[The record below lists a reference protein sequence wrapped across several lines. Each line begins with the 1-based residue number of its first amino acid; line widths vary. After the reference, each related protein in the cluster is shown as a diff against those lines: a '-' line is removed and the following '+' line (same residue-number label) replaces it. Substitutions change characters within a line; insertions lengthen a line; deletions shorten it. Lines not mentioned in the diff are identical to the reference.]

1 MPEEGAW
8 EEEWEAD
15 LDEADEEE
23 EASWEHRESR
33 SDAHDARP
41 GEWHGEPAHGQ
52 AWSYPADERAQWLEP
67 LLRAELQSVFGTHPE
82 RFSPIAREA
91 VVALAYSPR
100 NARRVADASV
110 DFPMSPPRNAAH
122 SAVER

>member
-1 MPEEGAW
+1 MKTADRVTREINLIARNLECLGPM
-8 EEEWEAD
+8 EAIAAT
-15 LDEADEEE
+15 ADHVRRFW
-23 EASWEHRESR
+23 A
-33 SDAHDARP
+33 
-41 GEWHGEPAHGQ
+41 
-52 AWSYPADERAQWLEP
+52 P
-67 LLRAELQSVFGTHPE
+67 LLRAELQSVFDEHPE

-100 NARRVADASV
+100 KARCIADASV